1 MDHRGAPAGPAAAA
15 ALGLVVVLG
24 AGAGCASPPAPGD
37 PSLRIEWPSYGGDP
51 GGLKY
56 SPAAELTP
64 DNVAALRPLWSWRVG
79 DPSPRRGDDAVQV
92 EAGSFQATPLMVG
105 DTLYLSTPY
114 AGAVALHAATGREIW
129 RHDPGAWRWPHPGGR
144 PGFVHRGV
152 ALWTGDGGRRVLLH
166 SRWRLLA
173 LDAATGRPVPGFGVD
188 GVVDLTTG
196 LRWPVD
202 FRHLTGTSPPAVYRD
217 VVIVGS
223 AVSDNLVFPRDPP
236 GDVQAFDARTG
247 RRLWRWDPV
256 PAVGQP
262 GAESWDSAGRA
273 TAGHL
278 NVWAPMT
285 VDTARGLVFL
295 PVSTP
300 SNDYYGGNRP
310 GANLYAESLVCL
322 EAATGRLVWHQQL
335 VHHGLWD
342 YDPAAP
348 PNLATITR
356 DGRPR
361 DIVTLP
367 GKTGYLYVFD
377 RVTGEPVWPVEE
389 RPVPAS
395 DVPGEQ
401 AWPTQP
407 VPSWPAP
414 FARQGFGLED
424 LVDFTPELRR
434 LAEAKVSGYRLGP
447 IFTPPSLQ
455 GTVVMPGWI
464 GGAGWGGG
472 AIDPVAGVIYI
483 KATNLPVLGRL
494 VPAAGGDQAPEAGY
508 TLDFSVAPAAALELS
523 LPGRRSRRP
532 PFRRSRV
539 PVPISKPPY
548 GTLTAIDLA
557 TGEHRWQVTLGD
569 LPEVRGLAALQ
580 HLDLPP
586 LGTPGPAG
594 GVATGGGLIFITGG
608 GTTLF
613 AVDSRDGSTRWS
625 WDLGGTAKSNPMTY
639 RMADG
644 RQVVVT
650 AVGDGADSRLMA
662 FALPRSGSP

>member
-1 MDHRGAPAGPAAAA
+1 MRRFSRCTVAGIGLLAACT
-15 ALGLVVVLG
+15 G
-24 AGAGCASPPAPGD
+24 PPAPGD
-37 PSLRIEWPSYGGDP
+37 PSRRIEWPAYGGDP

-64 DNVAALRPLWSWRVG
+64 DNVAGLRPLWTWRIG
-79 DPSPRRGDDAVQV
+79 DPSPRRSEGGAEV

-114 AGAVALHAATGREIW
+114 AGAVALEAATGREIW
-129 RHDPGAWRWPHPGGR
+129 RHDSEAWRWPHPGGR

-152 ALWTGDGGRRVLLH
+152 ALWSDDGTRRVLLH
-166 SRWRLLA
+166 SRWRLVA

-217 VVIVGS
+217 IVIVGS

-256 PAVGQP
+256 PAAGHP
-262 GAESWDSAGRA
+262 GAETWDSVGRA

-285 VDTARGLVFL
+285 VDTARGLVYL

-310 GANLYAESLVCL
+310 GANLHAESLVCL
-322 EAATGRLVWHQQL
+322 DAATGRLVWHRQL

-356 DGRPR
+356 DGRTL

-367 GKTGYLYVFD
+367 GKTGFLYVFD
-377 RVTGEPVWPVEE
+377 RLTGEPVWPMVE

-395 DVPGEQ
+395 DVPGEH

-414 FARQGFGLED
+414 FARQGFSAED

-434 LAEAKVSGYRLGP
+434 MAEEKVRPYRLGP
-447 IFTPPSLQ
+447 IFTPPSLA

-472 AIDPVAGVIYI
+472 AVDPVAGVIFI
-483 KATNLPVLGRL
+483 KATNMPVLGRL

-508 TLDFSVAPAAALELS
+508 TLDFSVAPGAALELS

-532 PFRRSRV
+532 PFRRGTV

-557 TGEHRWQVTLGD
+557 TGEQRWQVTLGD
-569 LPEVRGLAALQ
+569 LPAIRELAALR

-594 GVATGGGLIFITGG
+594 GVATGGGLIFISGG
-608 GTTLF
+608 GSTLF
-613 AVDSRDGSTRWS
+613 AVDSRNGSIRWA
-625 WDLGGTAKSNPMTY
+625 WDLGGMARSNPMTY

-650 AVGDGADSRLMA
+650 AVGDGADSRLAA
-662 FALPRSGSP
+662 FALPR